1 MKHHNEPDENK
12 AEVKEAPVVKMET
25 KEVRVEKT
33 LLPKKE
39 ISIRKE
45 RSLRI

>member
-1 MKHHNEPDENK
+1 
-12 AEVKEAPVVKMET
+12 MET
-25 KEVRVEKT
+25 KEIRAEKT